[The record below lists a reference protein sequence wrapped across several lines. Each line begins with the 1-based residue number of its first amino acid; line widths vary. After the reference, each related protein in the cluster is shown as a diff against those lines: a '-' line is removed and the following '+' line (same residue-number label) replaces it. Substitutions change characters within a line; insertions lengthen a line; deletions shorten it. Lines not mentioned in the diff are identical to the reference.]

1 MADNNIKIKLTADG
15 KQARSE
21 IKLIDQDLK
30 KLNQSRVTD
39 DKKDNGGT
47 TSASTPHVNDNLD
60 KKATEQQ
67 KKSNDINTRILREM
81 TLLRKELIR
90 LNMNN
95 SHTQSQSSG
104 STQQSNNA
112 QQSTTAQGG
121 SSGGGGNNQPPYSK
135 DNKQPNNPS
144 PNPSP
149 NNDNQPNSPLN
160 VLGGKLGKLA
170 LAIGSFSMLRS
181 VYNKTMGYAQSA
193 ENAESLAYKTYGT
206 TLWYDGK
213 NGYDQARRDTSHLGD
228 EYGYS
233 MQESMGVVEAIKDNA
248 GLTTKENLASDADAI
263 MSTSKAF
270 NVDTRSLAHTVSTA
284 DRLGIVKQG
293 DYRKLTD
300 VFAEGIVQSGMIDR
314 ADEQIQAN
322 QSIIDTLS
330 SKTSRLSEDGMLNAL
345 QAQVALSQQNSALK
359 GQSGAS
365 MVNAIASTASSNNDL
380 KLLLGL
386 GTDKYSGVEGE
397 LALERLIN
405 KDAIGATRQG
415 LQNFLGYDV
424 NKHILDKIKGMS
436 NEELDLFV
444 KGNEDRSIKG
454 DEQLSGFISMMIKNT
469 GKDADTVT
477 DYVISELKNIRDGKS
492 GSDLKNTSN
501 GKEVIDKN
509 LGNYNESKVS
519 IQEKKKVNEERAEQN
534 VGDWAN
540 RFFAPFRDWYNG
552 LSDGQR
558 TALKVGGLAL
568 GGAGGIGGLYSSF
581 KGAKGIWNSA
591 KDLFKWGNGAKTVA
605 DTAKEASATAKGANA
620 TAKGAETV
628 ANATKTASKLAK
640 LSTVAKGAGLAG
652 AVIDTGVTAVNVADA
667 IDKGDNREASQEASG
682 LAGRLAGAW
691 LGAKLGAT
699 GGASVGTAVGGPVGT
714 GVGGLLGGL
723 AGGFGGLFL
732 GDKVG
737 QFLGETGYDVFGN
750 GEQLTDEQK
759 QEVSK
764 YYNRVNEIYQTQ
776 GSSEAKDYVN
786 KEVVPYLSKI
796 GVSKSYTDAYD
807 FDWGENDFLED
818 VREGVYGADVLPKEY
833 MYVDEDGSKKS
844 KGDLWEAY
852 INNHNEVPKTAVQE
866 QAHTVKDIENPIVEA
881 IENTAT
887 PTATPT
893 ANTAVESVS
902 IPKDTTSTTSSS
914 DTAVDNNTDAIN
926 RNTVA
931 INSLLL
937 KNASVPN
944 GALDDVFL
952 SDILKGHTSEEQ
964 LQTLIEKDPTSVTVP
979 KETVSE
985 EQLQALIEKDPIDAD
1000 TVTDYVISELKN
1012 IRDGKSGSDLKNT
1025 SNGKE
1030 VIDKNLGNYSV
1041 TVPKET
1047 VSTNAPTASEN
1058 TALQKSI
1065 QDNTRAIENTVNTA
1079 LLENDGVPTMLQV
1092 QAPNLVN
1099 ATADEEDNGLFSS
1112 IMNLFKSHAVGN
1124 DYVPYDNYLASLH
1137 KGEMVLTKMEADKYR
1152 QGATNAPQSTTANG
1166 TMSLNI
1172 NISGAVDGMTPTN
1185 QEHIVQAI
1193 VAKISSMSG
1202 LQGML
1207 SNGFTRIQNV

>member
-30 KLNQSRVTD
+30 KLNQSRVTE

-47 TSASTPHVNDNLD
+47 TSASTPHVNDDLD

-121 SSGGGGNNQPPYSK
+121 SSGGGGNNQPSYSK

-144 PNPSP
+144 PNHSS

-424 NKHILDKIKGMS
+424 NSHILDKIKGMS

-444 KGNEDRSIKG
+444 KGSEDRSIKG
-454 DEQLSGFISMMIKNT
+454 NEQLSGFIRMTANAT
-469 GKDADTVT
+469 GKDANTVT

-492 GSDLKNTSN
+492 GSDLKNTSS

-667 IDKGDNREASQEASG
+667 IDKGDNREASQEVSG

-887 PTATPT
+887 PTANT

-914 DTAVDNNTDAIN
+914 DTATDNNTDAIN

-931 INSLLL
+931 INNLLL
-937 KNASVPN
+937 KNVTVPN

-979 KETVSE
+979 KETVS
-985 EQLQALIEKDPIDAD
+985 
-1000 TVTDYVISELKN
+1000 
-1012 IRDGKSGSDLKNT
+1012 
-1025 SNGKE
+1025 
-1030 VIDKNLGNYSV
+1030 
-1041 TVPKET
+1041 
-1047 VSTNAPTASEN
+1047 TNAPTASEN

-1079 LLENDGVPTMLQV
+1079 PLENGKVPTMLQV

-1099 ATADEEDNGLFSS
+1099 ATADEEDKGLFSS
-1112 IMNLFKSHAVGN
+1112 ITNLFKSHAVGN